1 MSLDH
6 EAIRSAYPEAVVIDD
21 GTGAFDKDGNKISL
35 DSAKVTA
42 ARQAIDNAYAAVEY
56 QRKRK
61 EFHPDTLLSKGLPNE
76 LLEKAK
82 EKFIEIQA
90 AYEEIEKKNK
100 LK

>member
-1 MSLDH
+1 MLITFWA
-6 EAIRSAYPEAVVIDD
+6 EV
-21 GTGAFDKDGNKISL
+21 KICLWLISKKL
-35 DSAKVTA
+35 IK
-42 ARQAIDNAYAAVEY
+42 E
-56 QRKRK
+56 RK
-61 EFHPDTLLSKGLPNE
+61 EFHPDTLLSKGLPEE